1 MSVLELP
8 KNFDDFV
15 DARKAGFLKVKEYVE
30 NLGVKICISTVYE
43 DGSDGALELAT
54 TVIEEIDNTNSKLEY
69 YSEYNTT
76 FSRKIAQ

>member
-30 NLGVKICISTVYE
+30 NSSLR
-43 DGSDGALELAT
+43 
-54 TVIEEIDNTNSKLEY
+54 EID
-69 YSEYNTT
+69 
-76 FSRKIAQ
+76 